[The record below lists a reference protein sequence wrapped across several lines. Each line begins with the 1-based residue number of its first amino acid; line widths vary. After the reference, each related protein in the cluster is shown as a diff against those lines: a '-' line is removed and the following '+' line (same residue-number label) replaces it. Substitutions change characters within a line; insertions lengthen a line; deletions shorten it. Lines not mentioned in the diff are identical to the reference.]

1 MKRAILR
8 RLPAIIGLVGAVFL
22 LSLSIPRTISSI
34 TYELTT
40 PIFDNRNNPQITENQ
55 LHETVGDLLYALS
68 WVDNPV
74 TWSRLGYTYIAL
86 GRRQNTKP
94 EQLEFYY
101 QAEDAFT
108 NAIKGSPM
116 DPYYWLRLTF
126 ARLLTGGAKDGSAAE
141 ALKMSLLTGP
151 YERPIAVDQ
160 IHYAA
165 LVWDQL
171 DEEQQNTV
179 SEKVRWIVKLEYRDL
194 LEKAK
199 SNIATMQV
207 VVAALAN
214 GDIKLFTKFLNAL
227 NKP

>member
-8 RLPAIIGLVGAVFL
+8 RLPACIGLVGAVFL
-22 LSLSIPRTISSI
+22 LSLAVPRTISSI

-40 PIFDNRNNPQITENQ
+40 PVFDNRNNPQITDDQ
-55 LHETVGDLLYALS
+55 LHDTVNDLLYALS

-74 TWSRLGYTYIAL
+74 TWSRLGYTFIAL
-86 GRRQNTKP
+86 GSRQTEKP
-94 EQLEFYY
+94 DQLEFYD
-101 QAEDAFT
+101 QAEEAFT

-126 ARLLTGGAKDGSAAE
+126 TRLLTGGTQDGSAAE

-160 IHYAA
+160 IDYAA
-165 LVWDQL
+165 RLWDQL
-171 DEEQQNTV
+171 DDDQQKTV
-179 SEKVRWIVKLEYRDL
+179 NDKVRWIVKLEYRDL
-194 LEKAK
+194 LERAK
-199 SNIATMQV
+199 TDLVTMQV
-207 VVAALAN
+207 VIAALAE
-214 GDIKLFTKFLNAL
+214 GDLQMFTRFINEL